1 MVECLKIM
9 FLKGEYGC
17 TICADVTLREGKL
30 DAFGLHL
37 VDDGLHTVS
46 AVAAL
51 QELRRRS
58 GPTVS
63 AAPDSFS
70 GTLLFQRAP
79 LVRFEAHTV
88 SARASVSVYGA
99 YCVSGRLRRVR
110 FAAPELGTLGEG

>member
-1 MVECLKIM
+1 MKIT
-9 FLKGEYGC
+9 FLKSEYGC
-17 TICADVTLREGKL
+17 TIFADVTLREVKL

-37 VDDGLHTVS
+37 VEDGLHTTS

-51 QELRRRS
+51 QELRGRS
-58 GPTVS
+58 GPTVP

-70 GTLLFQRAP
+70 GTLLFQRTP
-79 LVRFEAHTV
+79 LVRLEAHTV

-110 FAAPELGTLGEG
+110 LAAPELGTLGEG